1 MTAGVGLCVPVLDE
15 RDALPDL
22 LARVDAALGDT
33 PRTVC
38 FVDGGS
44 EDETVAWIQARA
56 AERGDLHLILDPR
69 EGPGCRRGR
78 ASRRGLE
85 WLLAHTDHAVFVD
98 LDADGSQ
105 RPEELP
111 EGLLRLAR
119 EGVDVVV
126 ASKYVRGARVLGRPL
141 SRRLGSRVYNLLL
154 RVLLAGGLRDYSNSY
169 RLYTRHAAAL
179 LLDHPSR
186 HDGPVHLLEMLAI
199 WLSAGMTIVE
209 IPTRYE
215 ARSAGVSKVI
225 AADALRGFAGALEVG
240 MRFRLGR
247 YAPPQDRG

>member
-1 MTAGVGLCVPVLDE
+1 MSAGVGLCVPVLDE

-22 LARVDAALGDT
+22 LARLDATLGDT

-44 EDETVAWIQARA
+44 ADGTVAWIRDRA
-56 AERGDLHLILDPR
+56 GERADLHLLLDPR

-85 WLLAHTDHAVFVD
+85 WLLAHTDHEVFVD

-111 EGLLRLAR
+111 AGLERLAAG
-119 EGVDVVV
+119 EVNVVV
-126 ASKYVRGARVLGRPL
+126 ASKCADGARVLGRPL
-141 SRRLGSRVYNLLL
+141 SRRLGSRLYNLLL
-154 RVLLAGGLRDYSNSY
+154 RVLLDGGILDYSNSY
-169 RLYTRHAAAL
+169 RLYTRAAAGEL
-179 LLDHPSR
+179 LQHPSR
-186 HDGPVHLLEMLAI
+186 YDGPVHLLEMLAI
-199 WLSAGMTIVE
+199 WLSAGRTIAE

-215 ARSAGVSKVI
+215 ARSAGASKVI

-240 MRFRLGR
+240 IRFRLGR
-247 YAPPQDRG
+247 YGTPRDRG